1 MKRKPIILCAAVA
14 SAMSMAA
21 QSIVVYPHSG
31 DPITYKMADISH
43 IEFLPATDE
52 PDTPQ
57 SEVSVSELYC
67 HKGES
72 KIYGKLYRPA
82 GVSETKALPTVIL
95 AHSASLTADAM
106 NAYAT
111 ALAADG
117 YCAYAFDFCGGSD
130 DSRSDGATADMTV
143 FTEVDDLKA
152 VIAELKTNVGV
163 DASKTFVLGSSQGG
177 LVAALTAED
186 AQTELAGL
194 ILFYPA
200 FNIPDLIALMDQYGG
215 LGSGTGGT
223 GMGGMMSYSEA
234 FCDAMRGYD
243 VYANIGTFTHPV
255 IIVHGSND
263 FIVKIS
269 YSQKAV
275 ETYPD
280 ATLYTIEGANHGF
293 NADNLGSYGSMLG
306 GAADY
311 DSQVIP
317 IVLNYMHAQAPLAAE

>member
-1 MKRKPIILCAAVA
+1 MTCKSLIISVAVA
-14 SAMSMAA
+14 SALSAAA
-21 QSIVVYPHSG
+21 QSIVVYPVSG

-52 PDTPQ
+52 PDTPEQ
-57 SEVSVSELYC
+57 EVAVTELYC
-67 HKGES
+67 HKGDS
-72 KIYGKLYRPA
+72 QIYGKLYRPA
-82 GVSETKALPTVIL
+82 AVAATEALPTVIL

-106 NAYAT
+106 DAYAT

-152 VIAELKTNVGV
+152 VIAELKTNAGV
-163 DASKTFVLGSSQGG
+163 DGSKVFVLGSSQGG

-186 AQTELAGL
+186 TQTELAGL

-215 LGSGTGGT
+215 FGTGGT

-243 VYANIGTFTHPV
+243 VYANIGGFARPV

-269 YSQKAV
+269 YSEKAV

-293 NADNLGSYGSMLG
+293 NADNLGSYGSLLG

-311 DSQVIP
+311 DAQVIP